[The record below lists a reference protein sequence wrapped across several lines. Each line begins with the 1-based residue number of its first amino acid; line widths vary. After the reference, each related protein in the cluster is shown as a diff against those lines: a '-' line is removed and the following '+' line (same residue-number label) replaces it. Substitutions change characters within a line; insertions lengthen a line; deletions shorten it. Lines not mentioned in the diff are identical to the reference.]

1 MLTAIAGT
9 TSSDVWAVGVAV
21 TGEETASTLAQHW
34 NGRTWRHVVTPNG
47 GPTWNAFSGVAVI
60 SSRDVWAVGFY
71 RDLIN
76 PIVYDTLTAHW
87 DGEAWVK
94 VDSPNVPDMGGNQ
107 LVDVRAITSDDVWAV
122 GEYWRVSDAKMHAL
136 VMHWDGAAW
145 SLVPSYA
152 PPAGSYLYGMDAV
165 GSDLWAVGWT
175 GNQDATLAERWN
187 GSRWIPQPTPSPGS
201 SYNVL
206 NGVGMRD
213 QTDGWAVGSYA
224 FVNTL
229 VVRWNGIDWE
239 QVPSPSPGTG
249 VSGNN
254 LLSVASVAEGDA
266 WSVGQYYDSDNIRH
280 PLIEHWD
287 GEEWLAVDSAQVTAG
302 NSELIT
308 VTAVSPQD
316 LWAVGD
322 ADDANGD
329 PASLIERL
337 CPIQVL
343 DSGFEPQAGRID
355 QGATAVWS
363 FPPSDT
369 ESHRV
374 VDASGMRLF
383 DSGDRAPGSSFTF
396 VFENA
401 GSYPIIDT
409 VTSSRYRLGV
419 PTRAV
424 PASGDLSTTFTIRWS
439 SEDPSPGFVVD
450 VQIKRPGDASFQ
462 DWLSDQ
468 LVREVSFTADAGAG
482 TYSFRAR
489 LRNTATGGASGYS
502 PPASITVTEG
512 GHSES

>member
-1 MLTAIAGT
+1 VLTAIAGT

-21 TGEETASTLAQHW
+21 TGDETASTLAQHW
-34 NGRTWRHVVTPNG
+34 NGRTWTHVVTPNG
-47 GPTWNAFSGVAVI
+47 GPTWNAFSGVAVL

-76 PIVYDTLTAHW
+76 PLIYDTLTAHW
-87 DGEAWVK
+87 DGVAWVK

-107 LVDVRAITSDDVWAV
+107 LVDVRAIASDDVWAV

-136 VMHWDGAAW
+136 FMHWDGAAW

-152 PPAGSYLYGMDAV
+152 PPSGSYLYGMDAV

-213 QTDGWAVGSYA
+213 QTDGWAVGSYG

-229 VVRWNGIDWE
+229 VVHWNGIDWE

-254 LLSVASVAEGDA
+254 LLSVASVASGDA
-266 WSVGQYYDSDNIRH
+266 WSVGQYYDSDNVRH

-287 GEEWLAVDSAQVTAG
+287 GEEWLAVDGPQVTPG

-308 VTAVSPQD
+308 VTAVSSQD

-343 DSGFEPQAGRID
+343 NSGFEPQAGRID

-374 VDASGMRLF
+374 MDASGMGLF
-383 DSGDRAPGSSFTF
+383 DSGDRAPGTSYTF
-396 VFENA
+396 AFDAA
-401 GSYPIIDT
+401 GSYPVLD
-409 VTSSRYRLGV
+409 VATSAHYRLSVPTQAAPPSGHLDTPFQITWSAGV
-419 PTRAV
+419 P
-424 PASGDLSTTFTIRWS
+424 L
-439 SEDPSPGFVVD
+439 PGYVFD

-468 LVREVSFTADAGAG
+468 QEREVPFTADVGTG

-489 LRNTATGGASGYS
+489 LRNTATGDASGYS
-502 PPASITVTEG
+502 PPASITVTG
-512 GHSES
+512 SGHEKP